1 MRQNEVDT
9 TYTESYRR
17 GKLSRKPLR
26 WTVIDT
32 VLVLLA
38 VVAVAGLI
46 YRAVDFFRDN
56 RYEMQY
62 YVYITGTQS
71 VNYTV
76 PSQIGQQDDVYL
88 YGSDVRIGYVKAEHV
103 VCSEPDQNGN
113 VTFYGYLTVDQG
125 EMENGRLS
133 ILDGT
138 AYLASGENVV
148 ICTDRVALSV
158 HIDFIAEQIPE
169 LPADQDT
176 QAEGK

>member
-9 TYTESYRR
+9 TYADTTHRP
-17 GKLSRKPLR
+17 GKLTKKPLR

-32 VLVLLA
+32 VLVLL
-38 VVAVAGLI
+38 VVIAVAGVV
-46 YRAVDFFRDN
+46 YRAVDFFRN
-56 RYEMQY
+56 NQYEMQY
-62 YVYITGTQS
+62 YVYVTGTQS

-76 PSQIGQQDDVYL
+76 PEQIGEQDDVYL
-88 YGSDVRIGYVKAEHV
+88 YGTDVRIGYMKAEHV

-125 EMENGRLS
+125 EMEDGRLS

-138 AYLASGENVV
+138 AYLTSGEDVV

-158 HIDFIAEQIPE
+158 HVDFIAEQIQE
-169 LPADQDT
+169 WPADQDT
-176 QAEGK
+176 EQ